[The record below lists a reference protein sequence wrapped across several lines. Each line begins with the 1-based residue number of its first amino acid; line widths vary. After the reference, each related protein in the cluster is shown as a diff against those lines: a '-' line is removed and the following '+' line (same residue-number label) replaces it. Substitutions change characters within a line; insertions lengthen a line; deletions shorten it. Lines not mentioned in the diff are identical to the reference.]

1 VAVVSVCFKKSSR
14 GLLNFNIVI
23 VSALAILNDWK
34 EVD

>member
-1 VAVVSVCFKKSSR
+1 VFFQEILS
-14 GLLNFNIVI
+14 GLLDFNIVI